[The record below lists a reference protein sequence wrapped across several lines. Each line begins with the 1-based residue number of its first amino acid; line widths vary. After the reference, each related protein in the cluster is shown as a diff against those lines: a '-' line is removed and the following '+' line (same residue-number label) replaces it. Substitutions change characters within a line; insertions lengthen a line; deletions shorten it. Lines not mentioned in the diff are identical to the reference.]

1 MSTLKLKIQTRRNA
15 KRWRK
20 ENQHNKT
27 FAVNFFN
34 RNFVHVGKHTY
45 GDLLVLNSGEHYH
58 LNIGNFCSIGEK
70 VTFLL
75 CVDHRLDNLTTYP
88 LKVEFGVE
96 TYEAISKG
104 DINIKDDVWIGY
116 GATILSGV
124 TIGQGAVVAAGAV
137 VTKNVPPYTIVGGV
151 PAKVIKMRFPENI
164 VKKLEKIDFGKLS
177 DELLK
182 KNLDLAYQTINENNI
197 DEILAK
203 FRGE

>member
-20 ENQHNKT
+20 ENPHNKT

-58 LNIGNFCSIGEK
+58 LNIGSYCSIGEK

-75 CVDHRLDNLTTYP
+75 CVDHCLDNLTTYP

-104 DINIKDDVWIGY
+104 DITIKDDVWIGY

-137 VTKNVPPYTIVGGV
+137 VTKDVPPYAIVGGV
-151 PAKVIKMRFPENI
+151 PAKVIKMRFPEDI

>member
-1 MSTLKLKIQTRRNA
+1 MSALKLKIQTRRNA
-15 KRWRK
+15 KRWKK

-27 FAVNFFN
+27 VAANFFN

-45 GDLLVLNSGEHYH
+45 GDLLVLNSGEQYH

-75 CVDHRLDNLTTYP
+75 CVDHRLDTLSTFP
-88 LKVEFGVE
+88 LKVEFGLE
-96 TYEAISKG
+96 TYEAVSKG
-104 DINIKDDVWIGY
+104 NINIKDDVWIGY

-124 TIGQGAVVAAGAV
+124 TVGQGAVVAAGAV
-137 VTKNVPPYTIVGGV
+137 VTKDVPPYSIVGGV
-151 PAKVIKMRFPENI
+151 PAKVIKMRFPETI
-164 VKKLEKIDFGKLS
+164 VKKLEKIDFNRVS

-182 KNLDLAYQTINENNI
+182 KNLDLVYKSIDENNI

-203 FRGE
+203 FGGE